1 MSKNKKPK
9 SEATPA
15 THDPRMK
22 RIIADADLI
31 IAVAQRMKDQTLDSM
46 TDEQTGELANVF
58 YMLLRDL
65 NCHASITSPQEVID
79 EADARDLKLT
89 SKQAKQVCENLQ
101 DDDWIGEQYYQT
113 LRDLIDGYEAGDL
126 K

>member
-9 SEATPA
+9 SEAIPA

-22 RIIADADLI
+22 IIIADANMI

-46 TDEQTGELANVF
+46 TDEQTGEFAGAV
-58 YMLLRDL
+58 YSLLRDL
-65 NCHASITSPQEVID
+65 GCHASITSPNEVID
-79 EADARDLKLT
+79 EAEARDVKIT
-89 SKQAKQVCENLQ
+89 IEQAKKVCENLQ
-101 DDDWIGEQYYQT
+101 DCDWLGQQYCDT
-113 LRDLIDGYEAGDL
+113 LSELIESYNEDQN